1 MGGGDNLIGTFDPGA
16 KWGVVNHQANS
27 EAWLQVGFTTAT
39 QGVAIDS
46 SGALLMTFDGG
57 HNWAPVHFPPIQS

>member
-1 MGGGDNLIGTFDPGA
+1 MGGSAGNLIGTFDGGA
-16 KWGVVNHQANS
+16 TWSVVNHQSDS
-27 EAWLQVGFTTAT
+27 EAWLQVGFTTAS

-57 HNWAPVHFPPIQS
+57 HDWSSVIF